1 MHTELAI
8 VILNYKTADFTNDC
22 LDSLAS
28 EIEPGIV
35 VIVVDNASPDA
46 SGDAIAAH
54 IARRGYGDW
63 ARLVRSPLNG
73 GFAAGNNL
81 GIRAV
86 LADAYM
92 LLNSDTLV
100 KPGALR
106 ELRAALKARPDAGM
120 IAPSAEDGAGAL
132 QETCFTFPHPVTELL
147 RTAKTGVISAALR
160 RYDVPARCADTPLE
174 PDWVPFAA
182 VVIRRSVID
191 MVGLLDDGYFM
202 YFEDLDYCLRVRAA
216 GYGILYWPRARIVHF
231 VGGSSNV
238 TTPNAAQRRAPRY
251 FYEARSRFFAKHF
264 GFGGLWLANAM
275 WIAGRAVSRAREL
288 VQRRAP
294 IVRERE
300 SADIWIN
307 VLHPFKESVFRRPA

>member
-1 MHTELAI
+1 MQTELAI

-22 LDSLAS
+22 LDSLAK

-35 VIVVDNASPDA
+35 AVVVDNASPDG

-54 IARRGYGDW
+54 IGRRGYGSW
-63 ARLVRSPLNG
+63 AQLVRSPVNG

-86 LADAYM
+86 IADAYL

-106 ELRAALKARPDAGM
+106 ELRAALQARPDAGM
-120 IAPSAEDGAGAL
+120 IAPSAEDGSGAL
-132 QETCFTFPHPVTELL
+132 CETCFTFPHPITELL
-147 RTAKTGVISAALR
+147 RTAKTGVISLALR
-160 RYDVPARCADTPLE
+160 RFDVPARCSDMPLE

-191 MVGLLDDGYFM
+191 VVGLLDDGYFM

-216 GYGILYWPRARIVHF
+216 GFGILYWPRARIVHF
-231 VGGSSNV
+231 IGGSSNV
-238 TTPNAAQRRAPRY
+238 TAAGAARRRAPRY

-275 WIAGRAVSRAREL
+275 WLAGRAVSRSREI
-288 VQRRAP
+288 VQRKAP
-294 IVRERE
+294 NVREHE
-300 SADIWIN
+300 GADIWIN
-307 VLHPFKESVFRRPA
+307 VLHPFKESSYRTR